1 VLIDDVDADGDL
13 IGRVLEGRWQIKERL
28 GQGGMGTVFLATQ
41 QTVDRRVAVKMLKP
55 ALSATKDY
63 AERFMREANVA
74 TSLNNPHCV
83 TVYDFGQT
91 HDGLLYLAMELLEGR
106 ALADV
111 LQDQHLNLRD
121 VLTVGSQIC
130 SALAAAHESSIVH
143 RDLKPDN
150 IFLVDVPGGGVFC
163 KVLDFGIAKVMD
175 TEDTPVTQTG
185 QIFGTPAY
193 MSPEQCQSSDV
204 DQRSDLYSLG
214 IILYELV
221 SGRPPFYHGT
231 PIKTLMAHV
240 NSQVRPPSDV
250 GVHVPGEFERI
261 VLRLLEKE
269 VDDRYQSA
277 LDVRRDIDDLMRDLT
292 DEQLDDVPA
301 SKGRFT
307 DEETLAFEEG
317 SDEMIADATT
327 ARGLAVQDGDAEK
340 PATIDEMQTEI
351 YDDDGVVATE
361 TADRQRSTQTQE
373 VSGRGWSTGL
383 VVLVAVCAAALTSG
397 IILWATQDSGGA
409 TGGEKTA
416 LDPNVAS
423 SDEAVMDEEEAE
435 VQEPAVELEE
445 NSPGSIDRE
454 MQPSLNAPDDEEE
467 SASAKDVDGE
477 EPDEPPEAEKSV
489 EDDDVDREA
498 EKVEARDD
506 STKSGGAR
514 AAKSDDAE
522 PAENN
527 DEKEKD
533 EPSPALFENILT
545 SASADR
551 VIKSHYPEIRRCYQ
565 KGLAEDADFGGA
577 VQLKMVVSD
586 TGDVVNSKIVKS
598 EVDHAGVE
606 NCIAEA
612 AKTWTFP
619 KPGDGFYKTLN
630 HTFRFGV
637 N

>member
-1 VLIDDVDADGDL
+1 
-13 IGRVLEGRWQIKERL
+13 
-28 GQGGMGTVFLATQ
+28 
-41 QTVDRRVAVKMLKP
+41 
-55 ALSATKDY
+55 
-63 AERFMREANVA
+63 
-74 TSLNNPHCV
+74 
-83 TVYDFGQT
+83 
-91 HDGLLYLAMELLEGR
+91 
-106 ALADV
+106 
-111 LQDQHLNLRD
+111 
-121 VLTVGSQIC
+121 
-130 SALAAAHESSIVH
+130 
-143 RDLKPDN
+143 
-150 IFLVDVPGGGVFC
+150 
-163 KVLDFGIAKVMD
+163 
-175 TEDTPVTQTG
+175 
-185 QIFGTPAY
+185 
-193 MSPEQCQSSDV
+193 
-204 DQRSDLYSLG
+204 
-214 IILYELV
+214 
-221 SGRPPFYHGT
+221 
-231 PIKTLMAHV
+231 
-240 NSQVRPPSDV
+240 
-250 GVHVPGEFERI
+250 
-261 VLRLLEKE
+261 
-269 VDDRYQSA
+269 
-277 LDVRRDIDDLMRDLT
+277 
-292 DEQLDDVPA
+292 
-301 SKGRFT
+301 
-307 DEETLAFEEG
+307 
-317 SDEMIADATT
+317 
-327 ARGLAVQDGDAEK
+327 
-340 PATIDEMQTEI
+340 
-351 YDDDGVVATE
+351 
-361 TADRQRSTQTQE
+361 
-373 VSGRGWSTGL
+373 
-383 VVLVAVCAAALTSG
+383 
-397 IILWATQDSGGA
+397 
-409 TGGEKTA
+409 
-416 LDPNVAS
+416 
-423 SDEAVMDEEEAE
+423 
-435 VQEPAVELEE
+435 LEE